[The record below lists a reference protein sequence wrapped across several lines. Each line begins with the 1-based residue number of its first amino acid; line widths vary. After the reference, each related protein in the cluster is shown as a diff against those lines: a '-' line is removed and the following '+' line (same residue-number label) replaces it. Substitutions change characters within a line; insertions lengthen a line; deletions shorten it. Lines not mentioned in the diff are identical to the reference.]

1 MSKKF
6 LPLAAAALF
15 LCSLSA
21 QAQGLYLGVSVGNS
35 NFQQPGNTFH
45 GLSLTGHLGY
55 RIASFLDIEA
65 RVATSTN
72 DSINGNDFQLRYMG
86 SAFAKLNWQPM
97 ASKHFELY
105 GMIGGSYMQL
115 RNGPTGATTEDGD
128 ISMSY
133 GFGIALF
140 GTETDSLNLEWV
152 RYGDSTLNDVVY
164 TLDNLSIGYVHHF

>member
-15 LCSLSA
+15 LSSLSA
-21 QAQGLYLGVSVGNS
+21 QAEGLYLGVSVGDS

-45 GLSLTGHLGY
+45 GLNLTGHLGY

-65 RVATSTN
+65 RLASSTGDTTN
-72 DSINGNDFQLRYMG
+72 NYEYQLLYMG

-105 GMIGGSYMQL
+105 GMIGGSYLQL
-115 RNGPTGATTEDGD
+115 RTGPTGATTDDGD
-128 ISMSY
+128 VSLSY

-140 GTETDSLNLEWV
+140 GSETDSLNLEWV
-152 RYGDSTLNDVVY
+152 RYGDDTLNDVDY
-164 TLDNLSIGYVHHF
+164 TLDNLNIGYVHHF